1 VKTGIPLLHAARV
14 RRTAVALGIAL
25 VAYVLIAYGI
35 LPLVWTEVER
45 GHHPALEGL
54 PKVTYNADGIPAD
67 PLNVALVGDEAE
79 VVAAMLAAHWHPADP
94 ITLESSLKIAESVVL
109 HRPDP
114 DAPVSPL
121 YVFGRK
127 QDLAFE
133 LDVGGSADQRH
144 HVRWWRAEPLDA
156 ASRPLWIGDA
166 TFDRD
171 AGISHLTGQIT
182 HHIAPDIDAERDR
195 LVADLAAAGQL
206 AWQYE
211 WPGVGATQDG
221 RNAGGDRYYTDGL
234 MAVGVLKPDTLS
246 SGVVTPRSLAGPR
259 ANGADG
265 GPNRPRPRGTKPSQ
279 NSATDAIRRPRP
291 PDAARPAR
299 RCRAASRCPV

>member
-1 VKTGIPLLHAARV
+1 VKAAIPRLRPVRV
-14 RRTAVALGIAL
+14 RRLAVALSIAL
-25 VAYVLIAYGI
+25 GAYLLVAYGI

-54 PKVTYNADGIPAD
+54 PKITYNADGIPAD

-79 VVAAMLAAHWHPADP
+79 VMAAMLAAHWHPADP
-94 ITLESSLKIAESVVL
+94 ITLRSSLKIAESAVS

-133 LDVGGSADQRH
+133 EDVGGSADRRH

-156 ASRPLWIGDA
+156 AGRPLWIGDA

-182 HHIAPDIDAERDR
+182 HHIGPDIDAARGR
-195 LVADLAAAGQL
+195 LMADLVAAGQL
-206 AWQYE
+206 AGRYE
-211 WPGVGATQDG
+211 WPGIGATQDG

-234 MAVGVLKPDTLS
+234 MAVGVLKPD
-246 SGVVTPRSLAGPR
+246 
-259 ANGADG
+259 
-265 GPNRPRPRGTKPSQ
+265 
-279 NSATDAIRRPRP
+279 
-291 PDAARPAR
+291 ARP
-299 RCRAASRCPV
+299 

>member
-1 VKTGIPLLHAARV
+1 VKAAIPRLRPVRV
-14 RRTAVALGIAL
+14 RRMAVALGIAL
-25 VAYVLIAYGI
+25 GAYLLVAYGI

-54 PKVTYNADGIPAD
+54 PKLTYNADDIPAD
-67 PLNVALVGDEAE
+67 PLNVALVGDEAA

-94 ITLESSLKIAESVVL
+94 ITLRSSLKIAESVVL

-133 LDVGGSADQRH
+133 EDVGGSADRRH

-156 ASRPLWIGDA
+156 AGRPLWIGDA

-171 AGISHLTGQIT
+171 AGLSHLTGQIT
-182 HHIAPDIDAERDR
+182 HHIEPDIDAERNQ
-195 LVADLAAAGQL
+195 LMADLVAAGQL
-206 AWQYE
+206 ATRYE
-211 WPGVGATQDG
+211 WPGIGATQDG
-221 RNAGGDRYYTDGL
+221 RNAGGDRYYTDG
-234 MAVGVLKPDTLS
+234 MIAVGVLKPE
-246 SGVVTPRSLAGPR
+246 
-259 ANGADG
+259 
-265 GPNRPRPRGTKPSQ
+265 PRP
-279 NSATDAIRRPRP
+279 
-291 PDAARPAR
+291 
-299 RCRAASRCPV
+299 

>member
-1 VKTGIPLLHAARV
+1 VKIGLPLLHMPRV
-14 RRTAVALGIAL
+14 RRTAVALGVVLCAYLL
-25 VAYVLIAYGI
+25 VAYGI

-45 GHHPALEGL
+45 GHHPALKGL
-54 PKVTYNADGIPAD
+54 PRVTYNADGIPAD

-79 VVAAMLAAHWHPADP
+79 VIAAMLAARWHPADP
-94 ITLESSLKIAESVVL
+94 ITLGSSLKIAESVVL

-133 LDVGGSADQRH
+133 QDVGGSADQRH

-156 ASRPLWIGDA
+156 AGRPLWIGDA

-195 LVADLAAAGQL
+195 LMADLAAAGQL

-234 MAVGVLKPDTLS
+234 MAVGVLKD
-246 SGVVTPRSLAGPR
+246 GV
-259 ANGADG
+259 
-265 GPNRPRPRGTKPSQ
+265 RP
-279 NSATDAIRRPRP
+279 
-291 PDAARPAR
+291 
-299 RCRAASRCPV
+299 